1 MTEVTK
7 VTEHTQ
13 ILKYKLSTCTQTV
26 VIAQGR
32 TQKKWSEVRASEATL
47 MSLALTLEAVGLP
60 LKLVFGKRRDSVTAA
75 FPAGWMSHSLAEIL
89 ATP

>member
-75 FPAGWMSHSLAEIL
+75 FPAGWMSHSLVEIL